1 MTTRIPTAD
10 ELAHNLRQFTGT
22 ESYHRYLMGVVLTD
36 GARYFAENAG
46 GGAFWLMDILATQPE
61 IRQQP
66 FAHATLTVADDSTA
80 KLTVTDGNDNQVY
93 ERTID
98 FTTCPAGKWEFYII
112 DGVILIPSEY

>member
-22 ESYHRYLMGVVLTD
+22 ESYHRYMMGVVLTD
-36 GARYFAENAG
+36 GALYFAKNAG

-66 FAHATLTVADDSTA
+66 FAHVTLTVADDSTA
-80 KLTVTDGNDNQVY
+80 TLTATDGNDNQVY